1 MKNEFDKELLDTV
14 LGKIISYYEANS
26 DADTPVVNYKPAKD
40 LIKELDLNFSSGGAT
55 KEDLLKQVDNYF
67 KFSPRTSHPQFN
79 NQLTGGFSNEA
90 ILGELI
96 SIVCNATMATYEVA
110 PVATLMEAHLV
121 SELNKILGFESST
134 QKGDGIMLTG
144 GSNANM
150 MAIHCARQRKFPET
164 KMQGNGNKQM
174 CVYVSREAHYSHQ
187 KAMLLMGLGLDNLIT
202 VKADSAGRM
211 CIEDL
216 KNKVQTSIDQ
226 GKTPLLVCSTAG
238 TTVLGAFDPIAKINT
253 VAKEFNLWHHI
264 DGAWGGGVMFSEKYK
279 HLLNGSGEAD
289 SLTFDA
295 HKLMGSGLIT
305 SFFLTKHENTLEE
318 SNSGGGSKY
327 IFHDYENAEYDTG
340 KKSLQCG
347 RKVDSLKF
355 WLMWKA
361 KGHKGLE
368 DFVNTQYEKQNYFV
382 GLIKENP
389 RLKLIQ
395 EPEFLNVCFQVIPK
409 DESVEIN
416 KFNFD
421 LRFKLVKEG
430 KMLTNF
436 SSFEDGTIFFRHIL
450 ANNMTKK
457 SDLDNLL
464 NHLIDLSGEV

>member
-1 MKNEFDKELLDTV
+1 VKKQFDKELIDNVLD
-14 LGKIISYYEANS
+14 KISSYYEKNLDS
-26 DADTPVVNYKPAKD
+26 STPVINYKPATE
-40 LIKELDLNFSSGGAT
+40 LVKELDLNFTDSGTTNA
-55 KEDLLKQVDNYF
+55 DLLKEIDNYL

-90 ILGELI
+90 VLGDLI

-121 SELNKILGFESST
+121 SELNSILGFKTESN
-134 QKGDGIMLTG
+134 KGDGIMLTG

-150 MAIHCARQRKFPET
+150 MAIHCARQRKFPES
-164 KMQGNGNKQM
+164 KMKGNGNKQM
-174 CVYVSREAHYSHQ
+174 CVYISEEAHYSHR

-238 TTVLGAFDPIAKINT
+238 TTVLGAFDPIAKINLI
-253 VAKEFNLWHHI
+253 AKEFDLWHHI
-264 DGAWGGGVMFSEKYK
+264 DGAWGGGVMFSKKYK
-279 HLLNGSGEAD
+279 HLLGGAGEAD

-305 SFFLTKHENTLEE
+305 SFFLTKHENALVD
-318 SNSGGGSKY
+318 SNSGGGSQY
-327 IFHDYENAEYDTG
+327 IFHEYENAEFDTG

-361 KGHKGLE
+361 KGHSGLE
-368 DFVNTQYEKQNYFV
+368 SFVNTQYEKQNYFV
-382 GLIKENP
+382 ELIKKNP
-389 RLKLIQ
+389 RLELVHK
-395 EPEFLNVCFQVIPK
+395 PEFLNVCFQVKPL
-409 DESVEIN
+409 DETIDIN
-416 KFNFD
+416 KYNFD
-421 LRFKLVKEG
+421 LRFRLVKEG

-436 SSFEDGTIFFRHIL
+436 SSFSDGTVFFRHIL
-450 ANNMTKK
+450 ANNMTENV
-457 SDLDNLL
+457 DLEHLL
-464 NHLIDLSGEV
+464 NHLLEM